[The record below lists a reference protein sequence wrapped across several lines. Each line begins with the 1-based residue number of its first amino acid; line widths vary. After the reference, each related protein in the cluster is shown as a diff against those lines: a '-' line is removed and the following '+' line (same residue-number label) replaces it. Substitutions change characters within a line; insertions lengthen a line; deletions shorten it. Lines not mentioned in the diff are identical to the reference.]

1 MLAFAIAGY
10 VLGAVVG
17 YVLVLA
23 FSGNVHDPELEA
35 AMTGAFV
42 AGPLLALM
50 GAAWGLLRGG
60 RAAGHGSG

>member
-23 FSGNVHDPELEA
+23 FSGNVHDRELEA

-42 AGPLLALM
+42 AGPVLALV
-50 GAAWGLLRGG
+50 GAAIGLFRGG
-60 RAAGHGSG
+60 HASHRDAG